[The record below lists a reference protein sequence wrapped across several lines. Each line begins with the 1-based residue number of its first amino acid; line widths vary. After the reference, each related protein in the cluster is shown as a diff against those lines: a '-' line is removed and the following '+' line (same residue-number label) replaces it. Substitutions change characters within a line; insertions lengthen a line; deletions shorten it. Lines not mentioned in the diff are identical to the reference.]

1 MGNVR
6 AVTTMDHDAWL
17 AQVIEEPLE
26 PELPICDPHHHLWL
40 DNGHTGWPYTLSDLH
55 ADTGSGHNVVRTVF
69 LECGAE
75 YRKDGPPELRPVG
88 ETEFVAAAAE
98 ESTRTGGAEIAAIMG
113 SADLRLGDAVEDV
126 LAAHEAA
133 GRGRFRGVR
142 FTTAYD
148 DYPALRM
155 GNLPPDIMEDETYR
169 QGVRKVGA
177 LGYTYDAF
185 CFHPQMPQLVEVA
198 RACPD
203 VTIVANH
210 LLGPLGVGPY
220 KDRRSEILAE
230 WRTNMAAVAAC
241 ENVVLKV
248 GGIGMPMFGIRWDR
262 RDVPPTSEELAEP
275 WRDELR
281 FCIDA
286 FGPDR
291 CMFESNFP
299 VDKRGASYVVLWNAF
314 KRIAADYT
322 PEEKRDLF
330 HDSAA
335 RAYRITTIA

>member
-1 MGNVR
+1 
-6 AVTTMDHDAWL
+6 MDHDAWL

-133 GRGRFRGVR
+133 GKGRFRGVR

-169 QGVRKVGA
+169 AGVRKVGA